1 MKKIRILIVG
11 IVFMLCLQ
19 EPMTIQAAEQIR
31 TEDIDQVLKKIIPE
45 ERISFNDIV
54 VSLLSDEE
62 KLEVEL
68 IGDYI
73 IDTFFYILRINKSTI
88 SYLLILIISAA
99 IVTNFSN
106 VFQNKQIAEVG
117 FYMVYMLMIM
127 TCLQT
132 FVNVFQ
138 MMEENIANLLTFM
151 RVLSPVYFLSMSLS
165 TGKVSAVGF
174 YSLILLLIYV
184 VELVI
189 LNGLL
194 PMAHVYLMIQILN
207 FLSSEMYLS
216 KLSELIEMLNSWALK
231 TLLACV
237 TGIGVL
243 QGLMSPQADAI
254 KRGAATK
261 VVNLFPAIGDALG
274 IAGEMMINTAV
285 FLKNGIGM
293 AGSILL
299 IILSLVPVMNVGILV
314 VIYKGMAALVQ
325 PISDKRIVE
334 ILSSVGETYKLLLK
348 IIFAVLFLFLISI
361 GLAAAFTT

>member
-1 MKKIRILIVG
+1 MKRIQFLMICLLIG
-11 IVFMLCLQ
+11 FLFHTPQIAYAS
-19 EPMTIQAAEQIR
+19 ETIK
-31 TEDIDQVLKKIIPE
+31 TDDIDKALREMIPE
-45 ERISFNDIV
+45 ERISFDDLV
-54 VSLLSDEE
+54 VALLSDEE

-68 IGDYI
+68 IGNYI
-73 IDTFFYILRINKSTI
+73 VDTFFYILRINKSTI
-88 SYLLILIISAA
+88 SYLLILIITAA
-99 IVTNFSN
+99 IVTNFSA

-117 FYMVYMLMIM
+117 FYIVYMLMIM
-127 TCLQT
+127 TCLQMFT
-132 FVNVFQ
+132 NVFQ

-165 TGKVSAVGF
+165 TGKISAVGF
-174 YSLILLLIYV
+174 YSLILLLIYI

-207 FLSSEMYLS
+207 FISSEMYLS
-216 KLSELIEMLNSWALK
+216 KLAELIELLNSWALK

-243 QGLMSPQADAI
+243 QGLMAPQADSVR
-254 KRGAATK
+254 RGAVTK
-261 VVNLFPAIGDALG
+261 VVNLFPVIGDALG
-274 IAGEMMINTAV
+274 ASGEMLINTAV

-299 IILSLVPVMNVGILV
+299 VILSIVPIMNVGILV

-334 ILSSVGETYKLLLK
+334 ILSSVGETYQLLLK